1 MWFWSWFD
9 GPVSGAGICRGG
21 SVLLW
26 LCGGFFLM
34 GFGRWHC
41 GGLVAAIV
49 IVVAD
54 VGYCGYC
61 VCFFWVLVVCG
72 QCLGGSGFWCGGMV
86 VISGFLCVYFW
97 REEETEIAKK

>member
-1 MWFWSWFD
+1 MWFWFD
-9 GPVSGAGICRGG
+9 RLMGGARICESG
-21 SVLLW
+21 SVLL
-26 LCGGFFLM
+26 GGM
-34 GFGRWHC
+34 
-41 GGLVAAIV
+41 VATIM

>member
-26 LCGGFFLM
+26 LFGGFFLM
-34 GFGRWHC
+34 GFDGWHC

-72 QCLGGSGFWCGGMV
+72 QCLVVFGTVAWLLFLGFCVCIFGG
-86 VISGFLCVYFW
+86 
-97 REEETEIAKK
+97 RKRQK